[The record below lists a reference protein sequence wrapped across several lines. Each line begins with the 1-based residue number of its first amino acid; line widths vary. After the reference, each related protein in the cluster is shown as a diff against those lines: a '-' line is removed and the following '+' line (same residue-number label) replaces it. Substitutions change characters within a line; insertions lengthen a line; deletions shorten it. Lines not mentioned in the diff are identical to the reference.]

1 MPRLIVSAPFAMLL
15 ALTQP
20 LAGQAIRGVLLEESS
35 GRPIVAANIS
45 LLLRNG
51 KADFHVSTDTAGA
64 FLIETDAPGI
74 YRLKADRLGYSA
86 ATTDTFHLHSGEL
99 VQVTLRLAPDA
110 IALTPLTV
118 TARSYPPSA
127 YLTNAGFYDRKR
139 LGIGTF
145 MTRTEIARR
154 NTHRFSDVLRSV
166 AGMRIDPA
174 DAGGRSRSRVAR
186 SIGRCQPL
194 LVLDGVVTT
203 IGGGRSMFR
212 SADIPLDDVLD
223 ATDIEGLE
231 IYRGSSELP
240 MQYNVGTADCGAIL
254 VWTRRK

>member
-1 MPRLIVSAPFAMLL
+1 
-15 ALTQP
+15 
-20 LAGQAIRGVLLEESS
+20 
-35 GRPIVAANIS
+35 
-45 LLLRNG
+45 
-51 KADFHVSTDTAGA
+51 
-64 FLIETDAPGI
+64 
-74 YRLKADRLGYSA
+74 
-86 ATTDTFHLHSGEL
+86 L

-110 IALTPLTV
+110 IPLTPLTV
-118 TARSYPPSA
+118 TARTYPPSA
-127 YLTNAGFYDRKR
+127 YLTNAGFYERKR

-145 MTRTEIARR
+145 ITRAEIARR

-212 SADIPLDDVLD
+212 GPDIPLDDVLD
-223 ATDIEGLE
+223 PTDIEGLE
-231 IYRGSSELP
+231 VYRGSSELP